1 MYTSA
6 ISTADANRRRAER
19 INCEFPVRWAEGLGT
34 TRDLN
39 EFGVLF
45 VTDRPLSC
53 GRPLKMAI
61 SIPSKNGD
69 GVPVHALVEA
79 KVVRVEEPMGLD
91 DRYWVAAS
99 FSSLKLH

>member
-6 ISTADANRRRAER
+6 ISTETSDRRRADR
-19 INCEFPVRWAEGLGT
+19 SNCEFPVRWAEGLGT
-34 TRDLN
+34 TRDIN

-45 VTDRPLSC
+45 ETDQPLSY

-61 SIPSKNGD
+61 SIPSMNGD
-69 GVPVHALVEA
+69 GIPIHALIEA
-79 KVVRVEEPMGLD
+79 TVVRVEEPVGLD
-91 DRYWVAAS
+91 DRYWVAAT

>member
-1 MYTSA
+1 MDAST
-6 ISTADANRRRAER
+6 ISTAAYERRRAER

-34 TRDLN
+34 THDLN

-45 VTDRPLSC
+45 ETDRPLSR

-61 SIPSKNGD
+61 SIPSMNGD
-69 GVPVHALVEA
+69 GIPVHALIEA
-79 KVVRVEEPMGLD
+79 TVVRVEEPMGID
-91 DRYWVAAS
+91 DRFWVAAT